1 MGLLGPQP
9 IVLAGQPAALGPR
22 TPRLGGQLRKPSVLL
37 PAERGQLH
45 ILVAQSPQHAEAR
58 FFGTQ
63 GRVLKNSKTHEL
75 FSIRLPQTMLSNW

>member
-1 MGLLGPQP
+1 MGVLGPQT

-22 TPRLGGQLRKPSVLL
+22 TPRLVGQLRKPSVFL

-45 ILVAQSPQHAEAR
+45 ILVAQSPQHAEQVAR

-75 FSIRLPQTMLSNW
+75 FSIR